1 MLTIEKLTQSSVEK
15 VRQVILT
22 EEQVKF
28 AGTAEDF
35 LESGNDTI
43 DLHIIKL
50 NDEVVGFFKIDVMY
64 TLGDEFHV
72 ENGVG
77 LRAFAIDF
85 NQQGKGL
92 GTSSVKA
99 LFPYLKENY
108 SSYNFVYLTVN
119 CKNPGARVCYLKG
132 GFEDTGK
139 QYLSGA
145 AGPQYIMQGKIA

>member
-50 NDEVVGFFKIDVMY
+50 NDEVVGFF
-64 TLGDEFHV
+64 
-72 ENGVG
+72 
-77 LRAFAIDF
+77 
-85 NQQGKGL
+85 
-92 GTSSVKA
+92 
-99 LFPYLKENY
+99 
-108 SSYNFVYLTVN
+108 
-119 CKNPGARVCYLKG
+119 
-132 GFEDTGK
+132 
-139 QYLSGA
+139 
-145 AGPQYIMQGKIA
+145 